1 MPDFDIDI
9 LKKTW
14 QETPVKPKY
23 GSSEILEMLNSKS
36 RNYVKYI
43 FWISVAEFLVFLGIT
58 VYYIINGDEGSSFI
72 RILEKIGVKRTEKL
86 EMDFEHLYFGLKML
100 SLLVTAFFVMIFYRN
115 YRKIHVES
123 NLKKL
128 ILQIVRFRKTVNAF
142 ILTNIGLLVV
152 FTAVLTFFVFRT
164 MAAQEI
170 HLNNPTLIG
179 FVTGIVITLL
189 LSIALIWLYYRV
201 VYGILVNRL
210 GRNLKQLEEIER
222 SE

>member
-1 MPDFDIDI
+1 M
-9 LKKTW
+9 
-14 QETPVKPKY
+14 
-23 GSSEILEMLNSKS
+23 
-36 RNYVKYI
+36 
-43 FWISVAEFLVFLGIT
+43 
-58 VYYIINGDEGSSFI
+58 
-72 RILEKIGVKRTEKL
+72 
-86 EMDFEHLYFGLKML
+86 
-100 SLLVTAFFVMIFYRN
+100 
-115 YRKIHVES
+115 ES
-123 NLKKL
+123 NLKKF